1 MHDDR
6 DMDRRDF
13 LRAGLAG
20 GAVALTPRL
29 GAPEMPRADRVALVV
44 DPSDLVATA
53 KAPQWALGELEEA
66 LGRAGASVRTIA
78 RLAQA
83 RDGERCVVVSGA
95 SAAAI
100 REPLARTRATIA
112 NVPEALA
119 IANARLGGRDVLVAA
134 GTDARGLV
142 YALLE
147 LADRVREGQTPAA
160 ALDQSAPV
168 VEQPSNVVRSIMR
181 QFTSEVLDRDW
192 FTNRDM
198 WPAYLTM
205 LATQRFNRLHLAFG
219 LGYDA
224 LQQVADSYLL
234 FLYPFLVRVP
244 GYDVHVTNVTDAERE
259 RNLDMLRYVSEQTVA
274 RGLEFQLG
282 VWMHGYELVNSPRA
296 RHVVEGLTPATHAVY
311 CRDALT
317 TVLRA
322 CPAIS
327 SVALRI
333 HGESGIAEGSYDFWR
348 TVFDG
353 VPRAGRTIEIDLHA
367 KGVDATMIEHARA
380 TGMPVNVS
388 PKYWAE
394 HLGMPY
400 HQAAI
405 RDLEMPVAG
414 QVGRGLMTLSE
425 GARSFT
431 RYGYADLLR
440 DDRQYTV
447 RHRVF
452 AGTQRLL
459 MSGDA
464 VTTAAYAR
472 MFSFCGSTGVDL
484 MEPLTCRGRRGTGI
498 AGTRRSGYADP
509 GLEPRWDWEKYAY
522 WYRVW
527 GRLTYNADADAA
539 QWRRAFDRGATGD
552 ALAAAL
558 ASASRILPIVTT
570 AHLPSAA
577 CDAYWPE
584 VYWNQPIVGEPRPNP
599 YGDTPAP
606 KTFTHVSPLDPQIFS
621 SIHEHAAE
629 LLSGDASGQ
638 YSPVEVAQWIE
649 DLAQETTRGLAPL
662 DRVES
667 PDVRRIVIDARIQA
681 GLGLFFAAKLRAGV
695 LYAIH
700 EATRDRRAL
709 DEALASYRR
718 ARQAW
723 ADLSEITRT
732 VYAADLSASDKISER
747 GQWIDR
753 LPAIDEDI
761 ARMAERTGATAN
773 TNDVDAAGAIARALG
788 RPERSAAPCTHAAPA
803 GFRAGAPVSLDV
815 RVTSPSPATIWCHY
829 RHVNQAERFE
839 RVQMDAAADGTHRAT
854 IPATYTDSPYPLQ
867 YYFTIKTS
875 PSVAYLYP
883 SLGPDR
889 LQQPYIVLQRATT
902 RVAPTGV
909 ARRL

>member
-1 MHDDR
+1 LRHEIMTHDDL
-6 DMDRRDF
+6 DMDRRSF

-20 GAVALTPRL
+20 GAFAAVPLFGVRQPA
-29 GAPEMPRADRVALVV
+29 RADRIALVV
-44 DPSDLVATA
+44 DPGDTIATA

-66 LGRAGASVRTIA
+66 LGRAGAAVRTIA
-78 RLAQA
+78 RVAQA
-83 RDGERCVVVSGA
+83 RDGERCVVASGA
-95 SAAAI
+95 SMPVAQDALTRARAAI
-100 REPLARTRATIA
+100 ASA
-112 NVPEALA
+112 PEALA
-119 IANARLGGRDVLVAA
+119 IANARIGGRDALVAA

-147 LADRVREGQTPAA
+147 LADRVRSGQTPAA
-160 ALDQSAPV
+160 ALDQPAPV
-168 VEQPSNVVRSIMR
+168 VERPSNAVRSVMR

-192 FTNRDM
+192 FDRRDM

-244 GYDVHVTNVTDAERE
+244 GYDVRVTNVTDADRE
-259 RNLDMLRYVSEQTVA
+259 RNLDMLRYISEQTVA

-296 RHVVEGLTPATHAVY
+296 RHVVEGLTPATHAAY

-327 SVALRI
+327 SVGLRI

-367 KGVDATMIEHARA
+367 KGIDATMIAHARA

-425 GARSFT
+425 GSRSFT

-464 VTTAAYAR
+464 VTTTAYAR

-539 QWRRAFDRGATGD
+539 QGRRAFDGGETGN
-552 ALAAAL
+552 ALVAAL

-584 VYWNQPIVGEPRPNP
+584 VYWNQPIVTEPRPNP

-629 LLSGDASGQ
+629 LLSGDASGK
-638 YSPVEVAQWIE
+638 YSPIEVARWLE
-649 DLAQETTRGLAPL
+649 DLAQETTRQLAPL
-662 DRVES
+662 DRAPS
-667 PDVRRIVIDARIQA
+667 PDVRRLAIDARVQA

-700 EATRDRRAL
+700 ETTNDPRAL
-709 DEALASYRR
+709 DDAVAAYRR

-723 ADLSEITRT
+723 ADLSEITRA
-732 VYAADLSASDKISER
+732 VYAADLSVSDKISEH

-753 LPAIDEDI
+753 LPAIDDDI
-761 ARMAERTGATAN
+761 ARMAARASAPPAATDARA
-773 TNDVDAAGAIARALG
+773 TNAIARALG
-788 RPERSAAPCTHAAPA
+788 RPERPAAPCTHVAPS
-803 GFRAGAPVSLDV
+803 GFRPGAPVSLDV
-815 RVTSPSPATIWCHY
+815 HVTGATPASVWCCY

-839 RVQMDAAADGTHRAT
+839 RVQMEESADGAHRAT
-854 IPATYTDSPYPLQ
+854 IPAAYTDSPYPLQ
-867 YYFTIKTS
+867 YYFVIKTS
-875 PSVAYLYP
+875 TDTAYLYP

-889 LQQPYIVLQRATT
+889 LQQPYVVL
-902 RVAPTGV
+902 
-909 ARRL
+909 RRL

>member
-1 MHDDR
+1 LRHEIMTHDDL
-6 DMDRRDF
+6 DMDRRSF

-20 GAVALTPRL
+20 GAFAVAPLF
-29 GAPEMPRADRVALVV
+29 GARSPARADRVALVV
-44 DPSDLVATA
+44 DPADAVAAA

-78 RLAQA
+78 RLSQA
-83 RDGERCVVVSGA
+83 RDGERCVVASGMR
-95 SAAAI
+95 AAVA
-100 REPLARTRATIA
+100 RDALARAQA
-112 NVPEALA
+112 AVPDVPEALA
-119 IANARLGGRDVLVAA
+119 IVNARIGGRDALVAA
-134 GTDARGLV
+134 GADARGLV
-142 YALLE
+142 FALLE
-147 LADRVREGQTPAA
+147 LADRVRSGQTPAA
-160 ALDQSAPV
+160 ALDQSIPI
-168 VEQPSNVVRSIMR
+168 VERPSNTVRSVMR
-181 QFTSEVLDRDW
+181 QFTSEALDRAW
-192 FTNRDM
+192 FDTHDM

-244 GYDVHVTNVTDAERE
+244 GYDVRVTNVTDADRE
-259 RNLDMLRYVSEQTVA
+259 RNLDMLRYISEQTVA

-296 RHVVEGLTPATHAVY
+296 RHIVEGLTPATHAAY

-327 SVALRI
+327 SVGLRI

-367 KGVDATMIEHARA
+367 KGIDATMIEHARA

-400 HQAAI
+400 HQTAI

-425 GARSFT
+425 GSRSFT

-464 VTTAAYAR
+464 ETTTAYAR

-509 GLEPRWDWEKYAY
+509 GLEPRWDWEKYEY

-527 GRLTYNADADAA
+527 GRLTYDADADAA
-539 QWRRAFDRGATGD
+539 QWRRAFDRNATGN
-552 ALAAAL
+552 AIVAAL

-584 VYWNQPIVGEPRPNP
+584 IYWNQPIVGEPRPNP

-629 LLSGDASGQ
+629 LLSGDASGK

-649 DLAQETTRGLAPL
+649 DLARETTRQIAPIE
-662 DRVES
+662 RAS
-667 PDVRRIVIDARIQA
+667 APDVRRIAIDARIQA

-700 EATRDRRAL
+700 EATSDRRAL
-709 DEALASYRR
+709 DEAVAAYRR

-723 ADLSEITRT
+723 ADLSEIARA
-732 VYAADLSASDKISER
+732 VYAADLSVSDKISER

-761 ARMAERTGATAN
+761 ARMAARTDAPPAAS
-773 TNDVDAAGAIARALG
+773 DARAAGAIARALG
-788 RPERSAAPCTHAAPA
+788 TPNRGPAPCAHVAPS
-803 GFRAGAPVSLDV
+803 GFRPGAPVSLEV
-815 RVTSPSPATIWCHY
+815 RVTSATPATIWCCY

-839 RVQMDAAADGTHRAT
+839 RVQMDASADGTHHAT
-854 IPATYTDSPYPLQ
+854 IPAAYTDSPYPLQ
-867 YYFTIKTS
+867 YYFVVKTS
-875 PSVAYLYP
+875 ADAAHLYP

-889 LQQPYIVLQRATT
+889 LQQPYIVL
-902 RVAPTGV
+902 
-909 ARRL
+909 RRM

>member
-1 MHDDR
+1 LRHEIMTHDDL
-6 DMDRRDF
+6 DMDRRSF

-20 GAVALTPRL
+20 GAFAVAPLF
-29 GAPEMPRADRVALVV
+29 GARSPARADRVALVV
-44 DPSDLVATA
+44 DPADTIATA
-53 KAPQWALGELEEA
+53 NAPQWALGELEDA
-66 LGRAGASVRTIA
+66 LGQAGAAVRTIA

-83 RDGERCVVVSGA
+83 RDGERCVVA
-95 SAAAI
+95 SSMAMAAA
-100 REPLARTRATIA
+100 RDGLGRVQTTIPDG
-112 NVPEALA
+112 PEALA
-119 IANARLGGRDVLVAA
+119 IANARIGSRDALVAA
-134 GTDARGLV
+134 GADARGLV

-147 LADRVREGQTPAA
+147 LADRVRRGQTPAA
-160 ALDQSAPV
+160 ALDQSVPI
-168 VEQPSNVVRSIMR
+168 VERPSNTVRSIMR
-181 QFTSEVLDRDW
+181 QFTSEALDRAW
-192 FTNRDM
+192 FDNRDM

-244 GYDVHVTNVTDAERE
+244 GYDVRVTNVTDADRE
-259 RNLDMLRYVSEQTVA
+259 RNLDMLRYISEQTVA

-296 RHVVEGLTPATHAVY
+296 RHIVEGLTPATHAAY

-327 SVALRI
+327 SVGLRI
-333 HGESGIAEGSYDFWR
+333 HGESGVAEGSYDFWR

-367 KGVDATMIEHARA
+367 KGIDATMIAHARA

-400 HQAAI
+400 HQTAI

-425 GARSFT
+425 GSRSFT

-452 AGTQRLL
+452 AGTQRVL

-464 VTTAAYAR
+464 DTTAAYAR

-509 GLEPRWDWEKYAY
+509 GLEPRWDWEKYEY

-539 QWRRAFDRGATGD
+539 PWRRAFDREATGN
-552 ALAAAL
+552 AIVAAL

-584 VYWNQPIVGEPRPNP
+584 IYWNQPIAGEPRPNP

-629 LLSGDASGQ
+629 LLSGEASGK

-649 DLAQETTRGLAPL
+649 DLARETTRQIAPIE
-662 DRVES
+662 RAS
-667 PDVRRIVIDARIQA
+667 APDVRRIAIDARIQA

-700 EATRDRRAL
+700 EATSDRRAL
-709 DEALASYRR
+709 DEAVAAYRR

-723 ADLSEITRT
+723 ADASEIARA
-732 VYAADLSASDKISER
+732 VYAADLSVSDKISER

-761 ARMAERTGATAN
+761 ARMAARADASPATA
-773 TNDVDAAGAIARALG
+773 DARAAGAIARASG
-788 RPERSAAPCTHAAPA
+788 RPSRSAAPCTHAAPA
-803 GFRAGAPVSLDV
+803 GFRPGAPLPIDL
-815 RVTSPSPATIWCHY
+815 RVTSAAPATVWCHY
-829 RHVNQAERFE
+829 RHVNQAERFA
-839 RVQMDAAADGTHRAT
+839 RVQMDASADGTHHAT
-854 IPATYTDSPYPLQ
+854 IPAAYTDSPYPLQ
-867 YYFTIKTS
+867 YYFVIKTS
-875 PSVAYLYP
+875 ADAAHLYP

-889 LQQPYIVLQRATT
+889 LQQPYIVL
-902 RVAPTGV
+902 
-909 ARRL
+909 RRL